1 MKKLIIPTF
10 CFAVLSTVAF
20 EEKISA
26 APLHAEQANIE
37 DVMFVQVNSGSLNMR
52 KTGAEGASIVA
63 KLANGTQ
70 VTVYSESKGW
80 AKIKANGKEGYV
92 STKYLSATKP
102 GTLMKTAVT
111 IKTTTKYV
119 NVSTGSLNMR
129 KSGSDS
135 ASIVAKLTR
144 GTQVTVYSESKGWAK
159 VKANGKEGYVSTK
172 YLSSTKPG
180 AVKKVAATVKTTTK
194 YVNVST
200 GSLNMRKSGSDSASL
215 VAKLT
220 RGTQVTVYSE
230 SKGWAKIKANGKD
243 GYVSTK
249 YLSSTKPGTVTKAAA
264 TVKTTTKY
272 VNVSTGSL
280 NMRKSG
286 KATASIV
293 AILSKGTKVTVYS
306 ESNGWAKIKANG
318 KDGYVNTKYLS
329 ASKPGSGS
337 TAATPV
343 KTTTKYVNVNT
354 GSLNMR
360 KSGKATASIVAILSK
375 GTKVT
380 VYSESNGWAKVK
392 ANGND
397 GYVSTK
403 YLSATKPGTG
413 STAVTPEKTTTKY
426 VNVSSGTLNMRKSG
440 SESASIVAKLSK
452 GTEVTV
458 YSESKGWAKIKANG
472 KDGHVSTK
480 YLSTTKPGTGSTA
493 VTPEK
498 TTTKYV
504 NVSSGTLNMRKSGS
518 ESASIVAKLSK
529 GTEVTVYSESK
540 GWAKIKANGQD
551 GYVSTDYLSTA
562 KPGTDSKPSIPEKT
576 TTKYVNV
583 SSGSLNMRNKPSDSA
598 SIIVKLARGV
608 EVEVISESNGW
619 SKIKAYGGEGYVS
632 TKYLSATRPGSVTG
646 LNPDGEVNTLVKY
659 VNLSGGSSLNMRS
672 AASASASIIAKLVNN
687 TAVTVYS
694 ESNGWSRV
702 TANGKTGYVST
713 QYLTAK
719 APEGPGSSNGS
730 MIRIDKEYNLSM
742 EKMVEIQMAV
752 NGQTDKK
759 YKTYIREDGLT
770 LINSTKGTVKG
781 TGWRVRGGAGS
792 NYWAVGPVSN
802 NQSLTIKSKVRGSD
816 GYYWYEVDYNK
827 TWVNASPEDI
837 EYNLNPNNF
846 VNDPIH
852 SFQFVKLSQVTNMN
866 VSEVNNRILSGK
878 GILQGKAA
886 TFTAA
891 GEKYGVN
898 EIYLI
903 SHALLE
909 TGNGTSPL
917 ATGVKVNGKTVY
929 NMYGVG
935 AFDGTALSSGAQYA
949 YNAGWFTP
957 EAAIIGGA
965 EFIAKG
971 YISAGQDTLYKM
983 RWNPTAAEK
992 YGYASHQYATD
1003 IGWAT
1008 KQVKQI
1014 YNLYSLLDSYK
1025 LTIEVPKYK

>member
-63 KLANGTQ
+63 KLANGTK

-102 GTLMKTAVT
+102 GTLTKTAVNIKT
-111 IKTTTKYV
+111 TNKYVNVSTGSLNMRKSGSDSASIVAKLTRGTQVTVYSESKGWAKIKANGKDGYVSTKYLSATKPGTVTKAEATVKTTTKYV

-159 VKANGKEGYVSTK
+159 INADGKDGYVSTK
-172 YLSSTKPG
+172 YLSATKPG
-180 AVKKVAATVKTTTK
+180 TVTKAAATVKTTTK

-200 GSLNMRKSGSDSASL
+200 GSLNMRKSGKATASI
-215 VAKLT
+215 VATLSK
-220 RGTQVTVYSE
+220 GTKVTVYSE
-230 SKGWAKIKANGKD
+230 SNGWAKIKANGKE

-249 YLSSTKPGTVTKAAA
+249 YLSATKPGTGSTAA
-264 TVKTTTKY
+264 TPVKTTTKY

-318 KDGYVNTKYLS
+318 KDGYVSTKYLS
-329 ASKPGSGS
+329 ATKPGTGS

-343 KTTTKYVNVNT
+343 KTTTKYVNV
-354 GSLNMR
+354 
-360 KSGKATASIVAILSK
+360 
-375 GTKVT
+375 
-380 VYSESNGWAKVK
+380 
-392 ANGND
+392 
-397 GYVSTK
+397 
-403 YLSATKPGTG
+403 
-413 STAVTPEKTTTKY
+413 
-426 VNVSSGTLNMRKSG
+426 SSGTVNMRKSG

-452 GTEVTV
+452 GTKVTV

-472 KDGHVSTK
+472 K
-480 YLSTTKPGTGSTA
+480 
-493 VTPEK
+493 
-498 TTTKYV
+498 
-504 NVSSGTLNMRKSGS
+504 
-518 ESASIVAKLSK
+518 
-529 GTEVTVYSESK
+529 
-540 GWAKIKANGQD
+540 D

-562 KPGTDSKPSIPEKT
+562 KPGTDSKPSIPEIT

-598 SIIVKLARGV
+598 SVIVKLARGV

-632 TKYLSATRPGSVTG
+632 TKYLSATKPGSVPG
-646 LNPDGEVNTLVKY
+646 LNPDGEANTLVKY
-659 VNLSGGSSLNMRS
+659 VNVSDGSSLNMRS

-687 TAVTVYS
+687 TTVTVYS

-713 QYLTAK
+713 QYLTSK

-730 MIRIDKEYNLSM
+730 IIRIDKEYNLTM

-802 NQSLTIKSKVRGSD
+802 YQSLTIKSKVRGSD

-827 TWVNASPEDI
+827 TWVNASPEDM

-846 VNDPIH
+846 VNDPVH

-866 VSEVNNRILSGK
+866 VSEVNDRILSGK

>member
-26 APLHAEQANIE
+26 APLHAEQASIE
-37 DVMFVQVNSGSLNMR
+37 DFMFVHVSTGSLNMR
-52 KTGAEGASIVA
+52 KNGAEDASIVA

-80 AKIKANGKEGYV
+80 AKIKANGNDGYV

-102 GTLMKTAVT
+102 GTLTKSAVT

-129 KSGSDS
+129 KNASDS
-135 ASIVAKLTR
+135 AGMVAKLTR
-144 GTQVTVYSESKGWAK
+144 GTQVTVYSESNGWAK

-172 YLSSTKPG
+172 YLS
-180 AVKKVAATVKTTTK
+180 A
-194 YVNVST
+194 
-200 GSLNMRKSGSDSASL
+200 
-215 VAKLT
+215 
-220 RGTQVTVYSE
+220 
-230 SKGWAKIKANGKD
+230 
-243 GYVSTK
+243 
-249 YLSSTKPGTVTKAAA
+249 TKPGTVTKAAA

-286 KATASIV
+286 IDSASIVAKLTRGTQVTVYLESKGWAKIKANGKEGYVSTKYLSATKPGTVTKAAVTVKTTTKYVNVSTGSLNMRKSGKATASVV

-306 ESNGWAKIKANG
+306 EANGWAKIKANG
-318 KDGYVNTKYLS
+318 KDGYVSAKYLA
-329 ASKPGSGS
+329 ASKPGSGATS
-337 TAATPV
+337 ATPA
-343 KTTTKYVNVNT
+343 KTTTKYVT

-392 ANGND
+392 ANGKD

-403 YLSATKPGTG
+403 YLSMAKPGSGSTEVTPEKTTTKYVNVSSGTLNMRKSGSESANIVAKLSKGTKVTVYSESKGWAKVKANGKDGHVSAKYLSTAKPGSG

-472 KDGHVSTK
+472 KDGYVSADF
-480 YLSTTKPGTGSTA
+480 LSTIR
-493 VTPEK
+493 PE
-498 TTTKYV
+498 
-504 NVSSGTLNMRKSGS
+504 M
-518 ESASIVAKLSK
+518 
-529 GTEVTVYSESK
+529 
-540 GWAKIKANGQD
+540 
-551 GYVSTDYLSTA
+551 
-562 KPGTDSKPSIPEKT
+562 DSKPSIPEKT

-583 SSGSLNMRNKPSDSA
+583 SSGSLNMRNKPSESA
-598 SIIVKLARGV
+598 SVIVKLARGV

-619 SKIKAYGGEGYVS
+619 SKVKAYGGEGYVS
-632 TKYLSATRPGSVTG
+632 TQYLSATKPGSLPG
-646 LNPDGEVNTLVKY
+646 LNPDGEENTLVKY
-659 VNLSGGSSLNMRS
+659 VNVNDGSSLNMRS
-672 AASASASIIAKLVNN
+672 QASASASIIAKLVNN

-713 QYLTAK
+713 QYLTVK

-730 MIRIDKEYNLSM
+730 IIRINKEYDLTM

-752 NGQTDKK
+752 NGQTDKN

-792 NYWAVGPVSN
+792 NYWVVGPVSN
-802 NQSLTIKSKVRGSD
+802 NQSLNIKSKVKGSD

-846 VNDPIH
+846 VNDPVK

-878 GILQGKAA
+878 GILQGQAA

-983 RWNPTAAEK
+983 RWNPTASEK

>member
-102 GTLMKTAVT
+102 GTLTKTAVT
-111 IKTTTKYV
+111 IKTTTKYVNVSTSSLNMRKIGSDSASIVTKLTRGIQVTVYSESKGWAKVKANGKEGYVSTKYLSATKPGAVKKAAATVKTTTKYV

-159 VKANGKEGYVSTK
+159 
-172 YLSSTKPG
+172 
-180 AVKKVAATVKTTTK
+180 
-194 YVNVST
+194 
-200 GSLNMRKSGSDSASL
+200 
-215 VAKLT
+215 
-220 RGTQVTVYSE
+220 
-230 SKGWAKIKANGKD
+230 IKANGKD

-249 YLSSTKPGTVTKAAA
+249 YLSATKPGTVTKAAA

-306 ESNGWAKIKANG
+306 ESNGWAKVKANG
-318 KDGYVNTKYLS
+318 KDGYVSTKYLS

-343 KTTTKYVNVNT
+343 K
-354 GSLNMR
+354 
-360 KSGKATASIVAILSK
+360 
-375 GTKVT
+375 
-380 VYSESNGWAKVK
+380 
-392 ANGND
+392 
-397 GYVSTK
+397 
-403 YLSATKPGTG
+403 P
-413 STAVTPEKTTTKY
+413 TTKY

-452 GTEVTV
+452 GTKVTV
-458 YSESKGWAKIKANG
+458 YSESKGWAKIK
-472 KDGHVSTK
+472 
-480 YLSTTKPGTGSTA
+480 
-493 VTPEK
+493 
-498 TTTKYV
+498 
-504 NVSSGTLNMRKSGS
+504 
-518 ESASIVAKLSK
+518 
-529 GTEVTVYSESK
+529 
-540 GWAKIKANGQD
+540 
-551 GYVSTDYLSTA
+551 
-562 KPGTDSKPSIPEKT
+562 
-576 TTKYVNV
+576 
-583 SSGSLNMRNKPSDSA
+583 
-598 SIIVKLARGV
+598 
-608 EVEVISESNGW
+608 
-619 SKIKAYGGEGYVS
+619 
-632 TKYLSATRPGSVTG
+632 
-646 LNPDGEVNTLVKY
+646 
-659 VNLSGGSSLNMRS
+659 
-672 AASASASIIAKLVNN
+672 
-687 TAVTVYS
+687 
-694 ESNGWSRV
+694 
-702 TANGKTGYVST
+702 ANGKTGYVST

-730 MIRIDKEYNLSM
+730 IIRIDKEYNLKM

-802 NQSLTIKSKVRGSD
+802 YQSLTIKSKVRGSD

-846 VNDPIH
+846 VNDPVH

-866 VSEVNNRILSGK
+866 VSEVNDRILSGK

>member
-1 MKKLIIPTF
+1 MKKLILPTF

-26 APLHAEQANIE
+26 APLHAEQTNFE
-37 DVMFVQVNSGSLNMR
+37 TSVMYVNVNSGSLNMR
-52 KTGAEGASIVA
+52 KTGAENASIVT
-63 KLANGTQ
+63 KLTKGTQ

-80 AKIKANGKEGYV
+80 AKIKANGKDGYVSMKYLSAKKPGTLTKAAVSVKTTTKYVNVITGSLNVRKTGTDNGTIVTKLTRGTQVMVYSESNGWAKIKANGTEGYV
-92 STKYLSATKP
+92 NTKYLSTKKP
-102 GTLMKTAVT
+102 GTVTKAAVSV
-111 IKTTTKYV
+111 KATTKYV

-129 KSGSDS
+129 KTETDN
-135 ASIVAKLTR
+135 ASI
-144 GTQVTVYSESKGWAK
+144 
-159 VKANGKEGYVSTK
+159 
-172 YLSSTKPG
+172 
-180 AVKKVAATVKTTTK
+180 
-194 YVNVST
+194 
-200 GSLNMRKSGSDSASL
+200 

-243 GYVSTK
+243 GYVNTK
-249 YLSSTKPGTVTKAAA
+249 YLSTTKPGTVTKAAA
-264 TVKTTTKY
+264 SVKTTTKY
-272 VNVSTGSL
+272 VNASTL

-286 KATASIV
+286 TASASI
-293 AILSKGTKVTVYS
+293 ITRLSKGTKVTVYS
-306 ESNGWAKIKANG
+306 ESKGWAKIKANG
-318 KDGYVNTKYLS
+318 KEGYVSTKYLS
-329 ASKPGSGS
+329 TAKPGSGS
-337 TAATPV
+337 NISAPV
-343 KTTTKYVNVNT
+343 KTTTKYVNAST
-354 GSLNMR
+354 LNMR
-360 KSGKATASIVAILSK
+360 KSGTASASIVARLSK

-380 VYSESNGWAKVK
+380 VYSETKGWAKIK
-392 ANGND
+392 ANGKE

-403 YLSATKPGTG
+403 YLSTAKPGSG
-413 STAVTPEKTTTKY
+413 SNISTPEKTTTKF

-440 SESASIVAKLSK
+440 TASASIVAKLSK
-452 GTEVTV
+452 GTKVTV

-480 YLSTTKPGTGSTA
+480 YLSTTKPVTESKPSTPEKTTTKYVNVDSGTLNLRKSGTDSASIVAKLTNGTEVTVYSESQGWAKIKANGKEGYVSTKYLSTTKP
-493 VTPEK
+493 VTESKPSVPEK

-504 NVSSGTLNMRKSGS
+504 NVSSGTLNMR
-518 ESASIVAKLSK
+518 
-529 GTEVTVYSESK
+529 
-540 GWAKIKANGQD
+540 
-551 GYVSTDYLSTA
+551 
-562 KPGTDSKPSIPEKT
+562 
-576 TTKYVNV
+576 
-583 SSGSLNMRNKPSDSA
+583 NKPSEDA
-598 SIIVKLARGV
+598 SVIVKLARGI

-619 SKIKAYGGEGYVS
+619 SKIKAYGGEGYVN
-632 TKYLSATRPGSVTG
+632 TKYLSATKPGPITESP
-646 LNPDGEVNTLVKY
+646 NPNPGGEETTLVKY
-659 VNLSGGSSLNMRS
+659 VDVSDGSSLNMRS
-672 AASASASIIAKLVNN
+672 SASTSGSIIAKLINK

-694 ESNGWSRV
+694 ESNGWSRI
-702 TANGKTGYVST
+702 TANGKTGYVSSK
-713 QYLTAK
+713 YLSAK
-719 APEGPGSSNGS
+719 APESPGGSNGS
-730 MIRIDKEYNLSM
+730 IVRIDKAYNLTM
-742 EKMVEIQMAV
+742 DKMVEIQMAA
-752 NGQTDKK
+752 NGQTDKR

-770 LINSTKGTVKG
+770 LINSTTGTVKG

-792 NYWAVGPVSN
+792 NYWVVGAVSN
-802 NQSLTIKSKVRGSD
+802 NQSLNINSKVKGSD
-816 GYYWYEVDYNK
+816 GYYWYEVNYNK
-827 TWVNASPEDI
+827 TWVNASLEDI
-837 EYNLNPNNF
+837 RYNLNPDNF
-846 VNDPIH
+846 VNDPVH
-852 SFQFVKLSQVTNMN
+852 SYQFVKLSQVTNMN
-866 VSEVNNRILSGK
+866 VSEVNDRILSGK

-886 TFTAA
+886 TFTSA

-935 AFDGTALSSGAQYA
+935 AYDGTALSSGAQYA

>member
-37 DVMFVQVNSGSLNMR
+37 DVMFVDVNSGSLNMR

-80 AKIKANGKEGYV
+80 AKIKANGKDGYV

-102 GTLMKTAVT
+102 GTLTKAAVT

-135 ASIVAKLTR
+135 AGIVEKLTR
-144 GTQVTVYSESKGWAK
+144 GTQVAVYSDSKGWAK
-159 VKANGKEGYVSTK
+159 IKANGKEGYVNTK
-172 YLSSTKPG
+172 YLSETKPG
-180 AVKKVAATVKTTTK
+180 TVTKAAATVKTTTK

-200 GSLNMRKSGSDSASL
+200 GSLNMRKSGSDSAGL
-215 VAKLT
+215 IAKLT

-230 SKGWAKIKANGKD
+230 SKGWAKIKANGKE

-249 YLSSTKPGTVTKAAA
+249 YLSETKPGTVTKAAA

-306 ESNGWAKIKANG
+306 ESKGWSKIKANG
-318 KDGYVNTKYLS
+318 KDGYVSTKYLS
-329 ASKPGSGS
+329 AAKPGSGS
-337 TAATPV
+337 TAATPA
-343 KTTTKYVNVNT
+343 KTTTKYVNVST

-392 ANGND
+392 ANGKD
-397 GYVSTK
+397 GHVSAK
-403 YLSATKPGTG
+403 YLSITKPGTETKP
-413 STAVTPEKTTTKY
+413 SIPEKTTTKY

-472 KDGHVSTK
+472 KDGYVSTA
-480 YLSTTKPGTGSTA
+480 YLSTTKP
-493 VTPEK
+493 V
-498 TTTKYV
+498 
-504 NVSSGTLNMRKSGS
+504 
-518 ESASIVAKLSK
+518 
-529 GTEVTVYSESK
+529 
-540 GWAKIKANGQD
+540 
-551 GYVSTDYLSTA
+551 
-562 KPGTDSKPSIPEKT
+562 TDSKPSIPEKT

-598 SIIVKLARGV
+598 SVIVKLARGV

-619 SKIKAYGGEGYVS
+619 SKVKAYGGEGYVS
-632 TKYLSATRPGSVTG
+632 TQYLSATKPGSLPG
-646 LNPDGEVNTLVKY
+646 LNPDKEENTVVKY
-659 VNLSGGSSLNMRS
+659 VNVNDGSSLNMRS
-672 AASASASIIAKLVNN
+672 AASASASIIAKLINN

-702 TANGKTGYVST
+702 TANGKTGYVSS
-713 QYLTAK
+713 QYLTVK

-730 MIRIDKEYNLSM
+730 IIRIDKEYNLSM

-792 NYWAVGPVSN
+792 NYWVVGPVSN
-802 NQSLTIKSKVRGSD
+802 NQSMNIKSKVKGSD

-827 TWVNASPEDI
+827 TWVNANPEDI
-837 EYNLNPNNF
+837 EYNLNPINF
-846 VNDPIH
+846 VNDPID
-852 SFQFVKLSQVTNMN
+852 SFQFVKLSQVTSMN

-878 GILQGKAA
+878 GILQGQAA

-917 ATGVKVNGKTVY
+917 ATGVKVSGKTVY

-935 AFDGTALSSGAQYA
+935 AFDGTAVSSGAQYA

>member
-37 DVMFVQVNSGSLNMR
+37 NVMFVQVNSGSLNMR
-52 KTGAEGASIVA
+52 KNGREGASIVA

-102 GTLMKTAVT
+102 GTLKKTAVT
-111 IKTTTKYV
+111 IKTTTKYVNVSTGSLNMRKSGSDSASLVAKLTRGTQVTVYSESKGWAKVKVNGKEGYVSAKYLSATKPGAVKKASAAVKTTTKYV

-159 VKANGKEGYVSTK
+159 
-172 YLSSTKPG
+172 
-180 AVKKVAATVKTTTK
+180 
-194 YVNVST
+194 
-200 GSLNMRKSGSDSASL
+200 
-215 VAKLT
+215 
-220 RGTQVTVYSE
+220 
-230 SKGWAKIKANGKD
+230 IKANGKD

-249 YLSSTKPGTVTKAAA
+249 YLSATKPGTVTKAEA

-306 ESNGWAKIKANG
+306 ESNGWSKIKANG
-318 KDGYVNTKYLS
+318 KDGYVSNKYLS

-337 TAATPV
+337 TAVTPA

-392 ANGND
+392 ANGKD
-397 GYVSTK
+397 GYVNTK
-403 YLSATKPGTG
+403 YLSASKPGSG
-413 STAVTPEKTTTKY
+413 STATPEKTTTKY

-440 SESASIVAKLSK
+440 SESASVVAKLSK
-452 GTEVTV
+452 GTKVTV
-458 YSESKGWAKIKANG
+458 YSESKGWAKVKANG

-518 ESASIVAKLSK
+518 DSAGIVAKLSK
-529 GTEVTVYSESK
+529 GTEVTVYSESN
-540 GWAKIKANGQD
+540 GWAKIKANGKD
-551 GYVSTDYLSTA
+551 GYVSTDYLSTT

-598 SIIVKLARGV
+598 SVIVKLARGV

-619 SKIKAYGGEGYVS
+619 SKVKAYGGEGYVS
-632 TKYLSATRPGSVTG
+632 TKYLSATKPGSVPG
-646 LNPDGEVNTLVKY
+646 LNPDGEENTLVKY
-659 VNLSGGSSLNMRS
+659 VSVNDGSSLNMRS
-672 AASASASIIAKLVNN
+672 AASASASIITKLVNN

-719 APEGPGSSNGS
+719 ASEGPGSSNGS
-730 MIRIDKEYNLSM
+730 IIRIDKEYNLTM

-759 YKTYIREDGLT
+759 YKTYIREDGLS

-792 NYWAVGPVSN
+792 NYWVVGPVSN
-802 NQSLTIKSKVRGSD
+802 NQSLNIKSKVRGSD
-816 GYYWYEVDYNK
+816 GYCWYEVDYNK
-827 TWVNASPEDI
+827 TWVNASPEEI

-846 VNDPIH
+846 VNDPVN

-878 GILQGKAA
+878 GILQGQAA

-971 YISAGQDTLYKM
+971 YISSGQDTLYKM

>member
-102 GTLMKTAVT
+102 GTLTKTAVT

-144 GTQVTVYSESKGWAK
+144 GTQVTVYSESKGWVK

-180 AVKKVAATVKTTTK
+180 AVKKAAATVKTTTK

-264 TVKTTTKY
+264 TVKRTTKY

-286 KATASIV
+286 SESASIV
-293 AILSKGTKVTVYS
+293 AKLSKGTEVTVYS
-306 ESNGWAKIKANG
+306 ESKGWAKIKANG
-318 KDGYVNTKYLS
+318 K
-329 ASKPGSGS
+329 
-337 TAATPV
+337 
-343 KTTTKYVNVNT
+343 
-354 GSLNMR
+354 
-360 KSGKATASIVAILSK
+360 
-375 GTKVT
+375 
-380 VYSESNGWAKVK
+380 
-392 ANGND
+392 D

-452 GTEVTV
+452 GT
-458 YSESKGWAKIKANG
+458 K
-472 KDGHVSTK
+472 
-480 YLSTTKPGTGSTA
+480 
-493 VTPEK
+493 
-498 TTTKYV
+498 
-504 NVSSGTLNMRKSGS
+504 
-518 ESASIVAKLSK
+518 
-529 GTEVTVYSESK
+529 VTVYSESK

-632 TKYLSATRPGSVTG
+632 TKYISATKPGSVPG
-646 LNPDGEVNTLVKY
+646 LNPDGEVNKLVKY
-659 VNLSGGSSLNMRS
+659 VNVSDGSSLNMRS

-816 GYYWYEVDYNK
+816 GYYWYEVDYNR

>member
-26 APLHAEQANIE
+26 APLNAEQQNIE
-37 DVMFVQVNSGSLNMR
+37 DVMFVHVNSGSLNMR
-52 KTGAEGASIVA
+52 KTGAEGATIVA

-92 STKYLSATKP
+92 STKYLSASKP
-102 GTLMKTAVT
+102 GTLTKTAVAS
-111 IKTTTKYV
+111 KTTTKYV
-119 NVSTGSLNMR
+119 NVSTGSLNIR

-159 VKANGKEGYVSTK
+159 IKANGKEGYVSTK
-172 YLSSTKPG
+172 YLSAMKPG
-180 AVKKVAATVKTTTK
+180 MVTKALATVKTTTK

-200 GSLNMRKSGSDSASL
+200 GSLNMRKSGSDSAGL

-220 RGTQVTVYSE
+220 RGTQVTVYSESKGWAKIKASGKEGYVSTNYLSATKPGTVTKAAATVKTTTKYVSTGALNMRKSGKAAASIVAILSKGTKVTVYSE

-249 YLSSTKPGTVTKAAA
+249 YLSAAKPGSGSTAA
-264 TVKTTTKY
+264 TPAKTTTKY
-272 VNVSTGSL
+272 VNVSTG
-280 NMRKSG
+280 
-286 KATASIV
+286 A
-293 AILSKGTKVTVYS
+293 
-306 ESNGWAKIKANG
+306 
-318 KDGYVNTKYLS
+318 
-329 ASKPGSGS
+329 
-337 TAATPV
+337 
-343 KTTTKYVNVNT
+343 
-354 GSLNMR
+354 LNMR

-392 ANGND
+392 ANGKD
-397 GYVSTK
+397 GYVNTK
-403 YLSATKPGTG
+403 YLSDSKPGTGSTPVTPEKTTTKYVNVSSGTLNMRKSGSESASLVAKLSKGTKVTVYSESNGWAKVNANGKDGHVSAKYLSTTKPGTE

-458 YSESKGWAKIKANG
+458 YSESQGWAKVKANG
-472 KDGHVSTK
+472 KDG
-480 YLSTTKPGTGSTA
+480 
-493 VTPEK
+493 
-498 TTTKYV
+498 
-504 NVSSGTLNMRKSGS
+504 
-518 ESASIVAKLSK
+518 
-529 GTEVTVYSESK
+529 
-540 GWAKIKANGQD
+540 
-551 GYVSTDYLSTA
+551 YVSTVYLSTA

-576 TTKYVNV
+576 MTKYVNV
-583 SSGSLNMRNKPSDSA
+583 SSGSLNMRNQPAESA

-608 EVEVISESNGW
+608 EVEIVSESNGW
-619 SKIKAYGGEGYVS
+619 SRVKVYGGEGYVN
-632 TKYLSATRPGSVTG
+632 TQYLSATMPGSLPE
-646 LNPDGEVNTLVKY
+646 LNPEEVENTLVKY
-659 VNLSGGSSLNMRS
+659 VNVNDGSNLNMRS
-672 AASASASIIAKLVNN
+672 VASATASIIAKLVNN

-713 QYLTAK
+713 QYLTVN
-719 APEGPGSSNGS
+719 APEGPGSSNES
-730 MIRIDKEYNLSM
+730 IIRIDKEYNLTM

-752 NGQTDKK
+752 NSQTDKN

-792 NYWAVGPVSN
+792 NYWVVGPVSD
-802 NQSLTIKSKVRGSD
+802 NQSMNIKSKVKGSD
-816 GYYWYEVDYNK
+816 GYYWYEVDYSK

-846 VNDPIH
+846 VNDPIK

-878 GILQGKAA
+878 GILQGQAA
-886 TFTAA
+886 TFNAA

-935 AFDGTALSSGAQYA
+935 AFDGTAVSSGAQYA

-983 RWNPTAAEK
+983 RWNPTAVEK

-1014 YNLYSLLDSYK
+1014 YNLYSLIDSYK

>member
-26 APLHAEQANIE
+26 APLHAEQASIE
-37 DVMFVQVNSGSLNMR
+37 DFMFVHVSTGSLNMR
-52 KTGAEGASIVA
+52 KNGAEDASIVA

-80 AKIKANGKEGYV
+80 AKIKANGNDGYV

-102 GTLMKTAVT
+102 GTLTKSAVT

-129 KSGSDS
+129 KNASDS
-135 ASIVAKLTR
+135 AGMVAKLTR
-144 GTQVTVYSESKGWAK
+144 GTQVTVYSESNGWAK

-172 YLSSTKPG
+172 YLS
-180 AVKKVAATVKTTTK
+180 A
-194 YVNVST
+194 
-200 GSLNMRKSGSDSASL
+200 
-215 VAKLT
+215 
-220 RGTQVTVYSE
+220 
-230 SKGWAKIKANGKD
+230 
-243 GYVSTK
+243 
-249 YLSSTKPGTVTKAAA
+249 TKPGTVTKAAA

-286 KATASIV
+286 IDSASIVAKLTRGTQVTVYLESKGWAKIKANGKEGYVSTKYLSATKPGTVTKAAVTVKTTTKYVNVSTGSLNMRKSGKATASVV

-306 ESNGWAKIKANG
+306 EANGWAKIKANG
-318 KDGYVNTKYLS
+318 KDGYVSAKYLA
-329 ASKPGSGS
+329 ASKPGSGATS
-337 TAATPV
+337 ATPA
-343 KTTTKYVNVNT
+343 KTTTKYVT

-392 ANGND
+392 ANGKD

-403 YLSATKPGTG
+403 YLSMAKPGSGSTAVTPEKTTTKYVNVSSGTLNMRKSGSESANIVAKLSKGTKVTVYSESKGWAKVKANGKDGHVSAKYLSTAKPGSG

-472 KDGHVSTK
+472 KDGYVSADF
-480 YLSTTKPGTGSTA
+480 LSTIR
-493 VTPEK
+493 PE
-498 TTTKYV
+498 
-504 NVSSGTLNMRKSGS
+504 M
-518 ESASIVAKLSK
+518 
-529 GTEVTVYSESK
+529 
-540 GWAKIKANGQD
+540 
-551 GYVSTDYLSTA
+551 
-562 KPGTDSKPSIPEKT
+562 DSKPSIPEKT

-583 SSGSLNMRNKPSDSA
+583 SSGSLNMRNKPSESA
-598 SIIVKLARGV
+598 SVIVKLARGV

-619 SKIKAYGGEGYVS
+619 SKVKAYGGEGYVS
-632 TKYLSATRPGSVTG
+632 TQYLSATKPGSLPG
-646 LNPDGEVNTLVKY
+646 LNPDGEENTLVKY
-659 VNLSGGSSLNMRS
+659 VNVNDGSSLNMRS
-672 AASASASIIAKLVNN
+672 QASASASIIAKLVNN

-713 QYLTAK
+713 QYLTVK

-730 MIRIDKEYNLSM
+730 IIRINKEYDLTM

-752 NGQTDKK
+752 NGQTDKN

-792 NYWAVGPVSN
+792 NYWVVGPVSN
-802 NQSLTIKSKVRGSD
+802 NQSLNIKSKVKGSD

-846 VNDPIH
+846 VNDPVK

-878 GILQGKAA
+878 GILQGQAA

-983 RWNPTAAEK
+983 RWNPTASEK

>member
-37 DVMFVQVNSGSLNMR
+37 VMFVQVSSGSLNMR
-52 KTGAEGASIVA
+52 KNGTEDASIVA
-63 KLANGTQ
+63 KLANGTM
-70 VTVYSESKGW
+70 VTVYSESRGW
-80 AKIKANGKEGYV
+80 AKIKANGKDGYV

-102 GTLMKTAVT
+102 GTLTKTAVT

-129 KSGSDS
+129 KSGSES
-135 ASIVAKLTR
+135 AGMVAKLTR

-172 YLSSTKPG
+172 YLSATRPE
-180 AVKKVAATVKTTTK
+180 AVK
-194 YVNVST
+194 
-200 GSLNMRKSGSDSASL
+200 
-215 VAKLT
+215 
-220 RGTQVTVYSE
+220 
-230 SKGWAKIKANGKD
+230 
-243 GYVSTK
+243 
-249 YLSSTKPGTVTKAAA
+249 KAAA

-286 KATASIV
+286 IESASIVSKLTRGTQVTVYSESKGWAKVKANGKEGYVSAKYLSATKPGTVTKAGATVKTATKYVNVSMGSLNMRKSGKATANVVAILSKGTKVTVYSEANGWAKVKANGKEGYVSAKYLSASKPGSGAMSATPAKTTTKYVTGSLNMRKSGNASASIV

-318 KDGYVNTKYLS
+318 KDGYVSIKYLS
-329 ASKPGSGS
+329 
-337 TAATPV
+337 TA
-343 KTTTKYVNVNT
+343 
-354 GSLNMR
+354 
-360 KSGKATASIVAILSK
+360 
-375 GTKVT
+375 
-380 VYSESNGWAKVK
+380 
-392 ANGND
+392 
-397 GYVSTK
+397 
-403 YLSATKPGTG
+403 KPGTG
-413 STAVTPEKTTTKY
+413 STAVTPEKTATKY

-440 SESASIVAKLSK
+440 SESANIVAKLSK
-452 GTEVTV
+452 GTKVTV
-458 YSESKGWAKIKANG
+458 YSESKGWAKVKANG
-472 KDGHVSTK
+472 KDGHVSAK

-504 NVSSGTLNMRKSGS
+504 NVSSGMLNMRKSGS
-518 ESASIVAKLSK
+518 ESANIVAKLSK
-529 GTEVTVYSESK
+529 GTKVTVYSESN
-540 GWAKIKANGQD
+540 GWAKIKANGKD
-551 GYVSTDYLSTA
+551 GYVSTDLLSTT
-562 KPGTDSKPSIPEKT
+562 KPEMDSKPSIPEKT

-583 SSGSLNMRNKPSDSA
+583 STGSLNMRNKPSESA
-598 SIIVKLARGV
+598 SVIVKLARGV

-619 SKIKAYGGEGYVS
+619 SKVKAYGGEGYVS
-632 TKYLSATRPGSVTG
+632 TQYLSATKPGSLPG
-646 LNPDGEVNTLVKY
+646 LNPDGEENTLVKY
-659 VNLSGGSSLNMRS
+659 VNVNEGSSLNMRS
-672 AASASASIIAKLVNN
+672 QASTSASIIAKLVNN

-713 QYLTAK
+713 QYLTVK
-719 APEGPGSSNGS
+719 APEGPGSSNES
-730 MIRIDKEYNLSM
+730 IIRIDKEYNLTM

-752 NGQTDKK
+752 NGQTDKN
-759 YKTYIREDGLT
+759 YKTYIREDGLI

-792 NYWAVGPVSN
+792 NYWVVGPVSN
-802 NQSLTIKSKVRGSD
+802 NQSLNIQSKVKGSD

-846 VNDPIH
+846 VDDPVK
-852 SFQFVKLSQVTNMN
+852 SFQFVKLSQVTNMD

-878 GILQGKAA
+878 GILQGQAA

>member
-26 APLHAEQANIE
+26 APLHAEQASIE
-37 DVMFVQVNSGSLNMR
+37 DSMFVHVSTGSLNMR
-52 KTGAEGASIVA
+52 KNGAEDASIVA
-63 KLANGTQ
+63 KLANGTQVTVYSESKGWAKIKANGNDGYVSTKYLSATKPGTLTKSAVTIKTTTKYVNVSTGSLNMRKNASDSAGMVAKLTRGTQVTVYSESNGWAKVKANGKDGYVSTKYLSATKPGTVTKAAATVKTTTKYVNVSTGSLNMRKSGIDSASIVAKLTRGTQ

-102 GTLMKTAVT
+102 GT
-111 IKTTTKYV
+111 
-119 NVSTGSLNMR
+119 
-129 KSGSDS
+129 
-135 ASIVAKLTR
+135 
-144 GTQVTVYSESKGWAK
+144 
-159 VKANGKEGYVSTK
+159 
-172 YLSSTKPG
+172 
-180 AVKKVAATVKTTTK
+180 
-194 YVNVST
+194 
-200 GSLNMRKSGSDSASL
+200 
-215 VAKLT
+215 
-220 RGTQVTVYSE
+220 
-230 SKGWAKIKANGKD
+230 
-243 GYVSTK
+243 
-249 YLSSTKPGTVTKAAA
+249 VTKATV

-286 KATASIV
+286 KVTASVV

-306 ESNGWAKIKANG
+306 EANGWAKIKANG
-318 KDGYVNTKYLS
+318 KDGYVSAKYLS
-329 ASKPGSGS
+329 ASKPGSGATS
-337 TAATPV
+337 ATPA
-343 KTTTKYVNVNT
+343 KTTTKYVT

-392 ANGND
+392 ANGKD

-403 YLSATKPGTG
+403 YLSTAKPGSG

-472 KDGHVSTK
+472 KDGYVSADF
-480 YLSTTKPGTGSTA
+480 LSTIR
-493 VTPEK
+493 PE
-498 TTTKYV
+498 
-504 NVSSGTLNMRKSGS
+504 M
-518 ESASIVAKLSK
+518 
-529 GTEVTVYSESK
+529 
-540 GWAKIKANGQD
+540 
-551 GYVSTDYLSTA
+551 
-562 KPGTDSKPSIPEKT
+562 DSKPSIPEKT

-583 SSGSLNMRNKPSDSA
+583 SSGSLNMRNKPSESA
-598 SIIVKLARGV
+598 SVIVKLARGV

-619 SKIKAYGGEGYVS
+619 SKVKAYGGEGYVS
-632 TKYLSATRPGSVTG
+632 TQYLSATKPGSLPE
-646 LNPDGEVNTLVKY
+646 LNPDGEENTLVKY
-659 VNLSGGSSLNMRS
+659 VNVNDGSSLNMRS
-672 AASASASIIAKLVNN
+672 QASASASIIAKLVNN

-713 QYLTAK
+713 QYLTVK

-730 MIRIDKEYNLSM
+730 IIRINKEYDLTM

-752 NGQTDKK
+752 NGQTDKN

-792 NYWAVGPVSN
+792 NYWVVGPVSN
-802 NQSLTIKSKVRGSD
+802 NQSLNIKSKVKGSD

-846 VNDPIH
+846 VNDPVK

-878 GILQGKAA
+878 GILQGQAA

-983 RWNPTAAEK
+983 RWNPTASEK

>member
-1 MKKLIIPTF
+1 
-10 CFAVLSTVAF
+10 
-20 EEKISA
+20 
-26 APLHAEQANIE
+26 
-37 DVMFVQVNSGSLNMR
+37 
-52 KTGAEGASIVA
+52 
-63 KLANGTQ
+63 
-70 VTVYSESKGW
+70 VYSESNGW
-80 AKIKANGKEGYV
+80 AKVKANGKEGYV

-102 GTLMKTAVT
+102 GT
-111 IKTTTKYV
+111 
-119 NVSTGSLNMR
+119 
-129 KSGSDS
+129 
-135 ASIVAKLTR
+135 
-144 GTQVTVYSESKGWAK
+144 
-159 VKANGKEGYVSTK
+159 
-172 YLSSTKPG
+172 
-180 AVKKVAATVKTTTK
+180 
-194 YVNVST
+194 
-200 GSLNMRKSGSDSASL
+200 
-215 VAKLT
+215 
-220 RGTQVTVYSE
+220 
-230 SKGWAKIKANGKD
+230 
-243 GYVSTK
+243 
-249 YLSSTKPGTVTKAAA
+249 VTKAAV

-286 KATASIV
+286 KATASVV

-306 ESNGWAKIKANG
+306 EANGWAKIKANG
-318 KDGYVNTKYLS
+318 KDGYVSAKYLA
-329 ASKPGSGS
+329 ASKPGSGATS
-337 TAATPV
+337 ATPA
-343 KTTTKYVNVNT
+343 KTTTKYVT

-392 ANGND
+392 ANGKD

-403 YLSATKPGTG
+403 YLSMAKPGSGSTAVTPEKTTTKYVNVSSGTLNMRKSGSESANIVAKLSKGTKVTVYSESKGWAKVKANGKDGHVSAKYLSTAKPGSG

-472 KDGHVSTK
+472 KDGYVSADF
-480 YLSTTKPGTGSTA
+480 LSTIR
-493 VTPEK
+493 PE
-498 TTTKYV
+498 
-504 NVSSGTLNMRKSGS
+504 M
-518 ESASIVAKLSK
+518 
-529 GTEVTVYSESK
+529 
-540 GWAKIKANGQD
+540 
-551 GYVSTDYLSTA
+551 
-562 KPGTDSKPSIPEKT
+562 DSKPSIPEKT

-583 SSGSLNMRNKPSDSA
+583 SSGSLNMRNKPSESA
-598 SIIVKLARGV
+598 SVIVKLARGV

-619 SKIKAYGGEGYVS
+619 SKVKAYGGEGYVS
-632 TKYLSATRPGSVTG
+632 TQYLSATKPGSLPG
-646 LNPDGEVNTLVKY
+646 LNPDGEENTLVKY
-659 VNLSGGSSLNMRS
+659 VNVNDGSSLNMRS
-672 AASASASIIAKLVNN
+672 QASASASIIAKLVNN

-713 QYLTAK
+713 QYLTVK

-730 MIRIDKEYNLSM
+730 IIRINKEYDLTM

-752 NGQTDKK
+752 NGQTDKN

-792 NYWAVGPVSN
+792 NYWVVGPVSN
-802 NQSLTIKSKVRGSD
+802 NQSLNIKSKVKGSD

-846 VNDPIH
+846 VNDPVK

-878 GILQGKAA
+878 GILQGQAA

-983 RWNPTAAEK
+983 RWNPTASEK

>member
-1 MKKLIIPTF
+1 MRK
-10 CFAVLSTVAF
+10 
-20 EEKISA
+20 
-26 APLHAEQANIE
+26 
-37 DVMFVQVNSGSLNMR
+37 SGSDSA
-52 KTGAEGASIVA
+52 GIVA
-63 KLANGTQ
+63 KLTGGTQ

-80 AKIKANGKEGYV
+80 VKIKANGKEGYV
-92 STKYLSATKP
+92 SAKYLST
-102 GTLMKTAVT
+102 
-111 IKTTTKYV
+111 
-119 NVSTGSLNMR
+119 
-129 KSGSDS
+129 
-135 ASIVAKLTR
+135 
-144 GTQVTVYSESKGWAK
+144 
-159 VKANGKEGYVSTK
+159 
-172 YLSSTKPG
+172 
-180 AVKKVAATVKTTTK
+180 
-194 YVNVST
+194 
-200 GSLNMRKSGSDSASL
+200 
-215 VAKLT
+215 
-220 RGTQVTVYSE
+220 
-230 SKGWAKIKANGKD
+230 
-243 GYVSTK
+243 
-249 YLSSTKPGTVTKAAA
+249 TKPGTVTKAAA
-264 TVKTTTKY
+264 AVKTTTKY

-293 AILSKGTKVTVYS
+293 AILS
-306 ESNGWAKIKANG
+306 
-318 KDGYVNTKYLS
+318 
-329 ASKPGSGS
+329 
-337 TAATPV
+337 
-343 KTTTKYVNVNT
+343 
-354 GSLNMR
+354 R
-360 KSGKATASIVAILSK
+360 

-392 ANGND
+392 AIGKD
-397 GYVSTK
+397 GYVNTK
-403 YLSATKPGTG
+403 YLSDSKPGSG
-413 STAVTPEKTTTKY
+413 STAVTPEKMTTKYVNVSSGTLNMRKSGSESASIVAMLSKGTEVTVYSESNGWAKVKANGKDGHVSAKYLSTTKPGTESKAVTLEKTTTKY

-440 SESASIVAKLSK
+440 SESASIDAKLSK

-458 YSESKGWAKIKANG
+458 YSVSKGWAKIKANG
-472 KDGHVSTK
+472 KDGYVNTK
-480 YLSTTKPGTGSTA
+480 YLSDSKPGAGSTA
-493 VTPEK
+493 VT
-498 TTTKYV
+498 
-504 NVSSGTLNMRKSGS
+504 
-518 ESASIVAKLSK
+518 
-529 GTEVTVYSESK
+529 
-540 GWAKIKANGQD
+540 
-551 GYVSTDYLSTA
+551 
-562 KPGTDSKPSIPEKT
+562 PEKT

-583 SSGSLNMRNKPSDSA
+583 SSGSLNMRNKPSESA
-598 SIIVKLARGV
+598 SVIVKLARGV

-619 SKIKAYGGEGYVS
+619 SKVKAYGGEGYIS
-632 TKYLSATRPGSVTG
+632 TQYLSATKPGSLPG
-646 LNPDGEVNTLVKY
+646 LNPDEEKNTVVKY
-659 VNLSGGSSLNMRS
+659 VNVNDGSSLNMRS
-672 AASASASIIAKLVNN
+672 SASASASIIAKLVNN

-694 ESNGWSRV
+694 ESNDWSRV
-702 TANGKTGYVST
+702 TANGKTGYVSS
-713 QYLTAK
+713 QYLTVK

-730 MIRIDKEYNLSM
+730 IIRIDKEYNLTM

-792 NYWAVGPVSN
+792 NYWVVGPVSN
-802 NQSLTIKSKVRGSD
+802 YQSMNIKSKVKGSD

-827 TWVNASPEDI
+827 TWLNASTEDL
-837 EYNLNPNNF
+837 EYNLNPSNF
-846 VNDPIH
+846 VNDPIN

-866 VSEVNNRILSGK
+866 VSEVNDRILSGK
-878 GILQGKAA
+878 GILQGQAA

-1025 LTIEVPKYK
+1025 LAVEVPKYK